1 MYICISPNIVVY
13 VVLCNSYSNF
23 HIEKYLDYLRPFYTN
38 TYVFAWLLLMVEC
51 ISLNFHLII
60 KIIQG

>member
-1 MYICISPNIVVY
+1 MYICISPNVVY
-13 VVLCNSYSNF
+13 VALCNSYSNF
-23 HIEKYLDYLRPFYTN
+23 NIEKYLDYLRPFYTN
-38 TYVFAWLLLMVEC
+38 KCVFTRLLLMVEC